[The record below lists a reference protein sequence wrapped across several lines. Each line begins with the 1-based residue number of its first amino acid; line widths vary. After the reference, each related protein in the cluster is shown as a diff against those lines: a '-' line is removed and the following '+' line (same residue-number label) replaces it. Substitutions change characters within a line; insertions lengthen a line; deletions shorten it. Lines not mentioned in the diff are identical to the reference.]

1 MIPCITINDTISM
14 ESCSN
19 SDTSRSRPSMSGT
32 RKNYRTKRPVNG
44 GSGLKT
50 TPKRPKPIITNM
62 DKADMWKSFEV
73 SAQDGTDAS
82 PSIACVYETDISDD
96 FCYVCG
102 SVLQITPDQFKSC
115 SESTCGIIYRNM
127 TNNGAE
133 WRSGA
138 EDTTNS
144 ARCGMPVNPLLKE
157 SSFGCSISAS
167 GSATYEMRKL
177 KKYSDWQAMPYKEKT
192 LYDDFKYIGARANI
206 VGLPKIITDVAM
218 RYYTLLSENSTF
230 RGLNRDGIVA
240 ASIYISCRVNGV
252 PRTPKEISDI
262 FGIDTTSATKGCKNA
277 VAIIRELERG
287 DDKMRDMVFAAITPN
302 TFIDRY
308 SNRVGLNGELSKL
321 CTFICVIVNKKSII
335 PGNTPHSIAAGVLYY
350 VCEKFQTKITKSA
363 ISQCIDI
370 SEVTISKCH
379 KQLCETD
386 IPLIPD
392 VLLKKYK
399 IGM

>member
-1 MIPCITINDTISM
+1 M
-14 ESCSN
+14 
-19 SDTSRSRPSMSGT
+19 TST
-32 RKNYRTKRPVNG
+32 
-44 GSGLKT
+44 
-50 TPKRPKPIITNM
+50 
-62 DKADMWKSFEV
+62 
-73 SAQDGTDAS
+73 
-82 PSIACVYETDISDD
+82 
-96 FCYVCG
+96 
-102 SVLQITPDQFKSC
+102 
-115 SESTCGIIYRNM
+115 
-127 TNNGAE
+127 GAE

-157 SSFGCSISAS
+157 SSFGCSIRAS
-167 GSATYEMRKL
+167 GSSTYEMRKL

-192 LYDDFKYIGARANI
+192 LYDDFKYIAARATI

-218 RYYTLLSENSTF
+218 RYYALLSENSTF

-252 PRTPKEISDI
+252 PRTPKEISEI

-277 VAIIRELERG
+277 VAIIRELEQG
-287 DDKMRDMVFAAITPN
+287 DDSMNDMVFTAITPT

-308 SNRVGLNGELSKL
+308 SNRMGLGDELSRL
-321 CTFICVIVNKKSII
+321 CKFICVIVNKKGII

-363 ISQCIDI
+363 ISQSIDI

-386 IPLIPD
+386 IPLIPEI
-392 VLLKKYK
+392 LLKKYK
-399 IGM
+399 ISM